1 MTALENFIG
10 GQWVASKGTQTLAVR
25 DPSTGTELGRVPL
38 GNEAD
43 VADAVAAA
51 KAAFPAWRRT
61 PAAARARFLFSFRAL
76 LLEHQQEI
84 AEICSREHGKT
95 IAESLNDL
103 GRGVENVEHACG
115 MPALSM
121 SQNLE
126 DVSAGIDC
134 NATRQPLG
142 VFAAITPFN
151 FPPMVPLW
159 FLPYAIATGNTFVLK
174 TSEQVPLT
182 WMRMMRLLEQTGIPA
197 GVVNLVHGGKEVVEG
212 LCTHPDVEG
221 VSFVGST
228 KVARIVY
235 ELAGRHGKRVQALG
249 GAKNHILIM
258 PDASMERS
266 IANAS
271 ASVFGCAGQRCL
283 AGSVLVAV
291 GDAYAS
297 VRAGIVKEAEQIVLG
312 SGLDPETTM
321 GPVISPESKARIEAM
336 IEVGVGEGAE
346 LLLDGR
352 GATIPGSEGG
362 YWLGPTIFDKVRP
375 EMRIAQEEIFGPV
388 LCLMHAK
395 DLDEAIEW
403 TNASRYGNASSIF
416 TQSGAAAREFKYRV
430 APAMLGVNIGVAAP
444 MAFFPFGGSKDSFF
458 GDTKAHGPDAIDFY
472 TDRKVVISRWF

>member
-1 MTALENFIG
+1 
-10 GQWVASKGTQTLAVR
+10 
-25 DPSTGTELGRVPL
+25 
-38 GNEAD
+38 
-43 VADAVAAA
+43 
-51 KAAFPAWRRT
+51 
-61 PAAARARFLFSFRAL
+61 
-76 LLEHQQEI
+76 
-84 AEICSREHGKT
+84 
-95 IAESLNDL
+95 AESLNDL